1 MSSRGL
7 DVTVSCQ
14 KVNWDES
21 LSIGAKDNVFES
33 KVTDPSKVFKE
44 SDFVDGKTK
53 TKGEETRIENE
64 EYIRVMSGAES
75 VLSSDN
81 DQRSTSTKSSI

>member
-14 KVNWDES
+14 KVNWDEFPT
-21 LSIGAKDNVFES
+21 IKVFES

-53 TKGEETRIENE
+53 SKGEETRIENE